1 MLSINTNV
9 SSLNAQ
15 RNLSTS
21 QANLQTSL
29 QRLSSGLRVNS
40 AKDDAAGLY
49 AAELMS
55 ADIRGT
61 NQAARN
67 ASDGISL
74 AQTAEGAL
82 AQVTSNLQRIREIA
96 VQSANGTVQDRTG
109 LSAEVD
115 QLTQEISRIVQTTAF
130 NGTNLFTSASSIV
143 FQVGG
148 DGASNNQI
156 QVTTTD
162 LTAVGG
168 GSAPE
173 AAAAQSITT
182 QIALGPDAY
191 NGMVNALFEI
201 SAFPGITYTS
211 NLVTLVSA
219 SDDFTASDAASTA
232 ALAAWNAAKA
242 VYNSGGGQ
250 TGGVTL
256 AQVTAAAQAVA
267 DGYAPSNPTLNS
279 YNSSLSATA
288 TIDVSSQNSASAALA
303 ELDADIAEITQV
315 RSTYGA
321 VQNRFEAVISNLQN
335 YSENLTASRSRI
347 VDADFASE
355 TANLTRGQVLQ
366 QAGTAVLAQANA
378 IPQTV
383 LALLR

>member
-115 QLTQEISRIVQTTAF
+115 QLTQEISRIVTTTQF

-173 AAAAQSITT
+173 AAAAQSITD
-182 QIALGPDAY
+182 QIAIGPDAY

-201 SAFPGITYTS
+201 AAFPGITYTS

>member
-15 RNLSTS
+15 RNLSAS

-148 DGASNNQI
+148 DGTSNNQI

-267 DGYAPSNPTLNS
+267 DGYAPSTPTLNS